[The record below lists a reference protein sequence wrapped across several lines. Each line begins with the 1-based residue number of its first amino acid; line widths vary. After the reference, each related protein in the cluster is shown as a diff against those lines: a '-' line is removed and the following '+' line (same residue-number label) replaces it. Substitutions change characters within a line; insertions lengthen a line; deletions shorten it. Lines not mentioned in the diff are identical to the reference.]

1 MGIKVIKSF
10 RKSIIFNRLKKC
22 GSRDALV
29 LLSIVRYLFLNPVQ
43 ELIAKLDAEF
53 SSKKNGPRAYPQ
65 TLVIAVLM
73 FAISKRKTSLQG
85 ITDICEDSKVVNLI
99 TFRF

>member
-29 LLSIVRYLFLNPVQ
+29 LLSIVSYLFLNPVQ

-53 SSKKNGPRAYPQ
+53 SSKNGPRA
-65 TLVIAVLM
+65 LSSN
-73 FAISKRKTSLQG
+73 ISHGCFDVCYK
-85 ITDICEDSKVVNLI
+85 
-99 TFRF
+99 